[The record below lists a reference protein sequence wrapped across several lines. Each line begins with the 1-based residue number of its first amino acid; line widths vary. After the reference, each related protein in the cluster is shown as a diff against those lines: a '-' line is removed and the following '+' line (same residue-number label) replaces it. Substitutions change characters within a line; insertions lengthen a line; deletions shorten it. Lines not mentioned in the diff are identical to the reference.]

1 MAWLAFGREPIS
13 LLAYALLSR
22 PARFRNRRGFWFLEN
37 LASLMALVKGRSASK
52 NLEQFAR
59 MVHILLLGLNAQL
72 WFEYIPS
79 KSNWADS
86 ISRLGWEDPWHVG
99 QSFSTFSV
107 SFPRVVWGLPPS
119 ALLTLARFI

>member
-1 MAWLAFGREPIS
+1 
-13 LLAYALLSR
+13 
-22 PARFRNRRGFWFLEN
+22 
-37 LASLMALVKGRSASK
+37 MALVKGRSASK

-86 ISRLGWEDPWHVG
+86 ISRLGWDDPWHVS
-99 QSFSTFSV
+99 QLFSTSSV
-107 SFPRVVWGLPPS
+107 SFAPS
-119 ALLTLARFI
+119 ARLTLARFI